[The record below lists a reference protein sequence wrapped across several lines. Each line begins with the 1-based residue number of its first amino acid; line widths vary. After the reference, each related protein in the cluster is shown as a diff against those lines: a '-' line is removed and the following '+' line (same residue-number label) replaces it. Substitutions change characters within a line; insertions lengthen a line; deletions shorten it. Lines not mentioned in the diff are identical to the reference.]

1 MKQSPKMPA
10 EKRRAQLLKAAEK
23 VISKKGYAKASV
35 ESIAREAG
43 LTKGA
48 LYFHFKSKE
57 DIFFELIKHRNE
69 QSRDVLLDLLND
81 DLSANE
87 VVADLIKTAFRLI
100 EGKKYFNLDLWQKAH
115 KVPRI
120 KKYLEE
126 EHRLM
131 RSSIVQ
137 FVKKRSDLSQRE
149 CEWLYDLIHTFI
161 EGLVVQIQGLRY
173 RPNLDTMEKNLLEL
187 KDMYLR
193 RA

>member
-10 EKRRAQLLKAAEK
+10 EKRKAQLLKAAEK

-35 ESIAREAG
+35 ESIAREAN

-57 DIFFELIKHRNE
+57 DVFFELIKYRNQ
-69 QSRDVLLDLLND
+69 QSRNVFMELLSD
-81 DLSANE
+81 DIPIADAVANM
-87 VVADLIKTAFRLI
+87 IKAAFRLI
-100 EGKKYFNLDLWQKAH
+100 EGKEYFNLDLWQKAH
-115 KVPRI
+115 KVKRI
-120 KKYLEE
+120 RNYLEQ
-126 EHRLM
+126 EHREM
-131 RSSIVQ
+131 REEIVE
-137 FVKKRSDLSQRE
+137 FVKKRSHLSQRE
-149 CEWLYDLIHTFI
+149 CEWLHDLIHTFI

-173 RPNLDTMEKNLLEL
+173 RPNLQTLEKNLLDL